1 MVEVARDL
9 TVQQTIVVE
18 MEMLSSWKVVD
29 GMMIGMT
36 CEIDPYIR
44 TTGSVEHLVDEKIVV
59 QMIELEKKTRCDVDS
74 EVV

>member
-1 MVEVARDL
+1 
-9 TVQQTIVVE
+9 

-59 QMIELEKKTRCDVDS
+59 QMIELEKKTWHDVDS